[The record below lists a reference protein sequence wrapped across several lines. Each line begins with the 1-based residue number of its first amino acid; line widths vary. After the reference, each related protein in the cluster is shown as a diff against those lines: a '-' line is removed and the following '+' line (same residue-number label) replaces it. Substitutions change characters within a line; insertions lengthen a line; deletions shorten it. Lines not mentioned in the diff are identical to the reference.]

1 MAYSGKLR
9 IDLLSDARAIRYKP
23 LAIRSLLMGRSMN
36 RTLEPELMDDPEQA
50 LVYARADFEKENQG
64 FVDRFCEYFP
74 EFTEGHVLDF
84 GCGPGDIPIRFA
96 RAVPGCRITGVDAS
110 APMVR
115 LAEEAVL
122 QAGLSGRIDFRCER
136 FQDLAGVSV
145 ADAAIS
151 NSLLHHVPNPLQFW
165 HKLRLSVKPGSPV
178 LVMDLLRPE
187 SPEEAQAIVD
197 RYASGAPDIL
207 RRDFYHSLLA
217 AFTEDE
223 ISAQLAQMNLTRL
236 IIDVVDDRH
245 WAVGGI
251 IH

>member
-1 MAYSGKLR
+1 
-9 IDLLSDARAIRYKP
+9 
-23 LAIRSLLMGRSMN
+23 MN
-36 RTLEPELMDDPEQA
+36 RTLEPELMEDEAQVQA
-50 LVYARADFEKENQG
+50 YAAADFSQENQG
-64 FVDRFCEYFP
+64 FVDRFREYFP
-74 EFTEGHVLDF
+74 EFTEGHVLDL

-96 RAVPGCRITGVDAS
+96 RTVPGCRITAVDAS

-115 LAEEAVL
+115 VAEETVR
-122 QAGLSGRIDFRCER
+122 QAGLSGRITFRCER

-145 ADAAIS
+145 ADAAMS

-165 HKLRLSVKPGSPV
+165 HKLRLAVKPGSPV

-187 SPEEAQAIVD
+187 SPEEAQVIVD

-207 RRDFYHSLLA
+207 RRDFYNSLLA

-223 ISAQLAQMNLTRL
+223 IGAQLAQMNLTRL

-245 WAVGGI
+245 WVVGGI